1 MVFLP
6 NGADGAV
13 TTQSFKV
20 GTAQNLTANA
30 FTRTG
35 YTFAGW
41 NTKSDGSGT
50 AYQDGESVM
59 DLASENGSAFLL
71 YAQWEENSSSDSSAP
86 PTSSTGAISAEAP
99 SYSDTLEITAK
110 VNGTAVTAVK
120 KGETVTFSVAANYT
134 AYTWFID
141 DEIQSDGAN
150 KAEWSLDTSGMAA
163 KNYFVLVLATDSNG
177 KTLSATYELAITK

>member
-1 MVFLP
+1 MFFGRWHG
-6 NGADGAV
+6 NGDGN
-13 TTQSFKV
+13 K
-20 GTAQNLTANA
+20 
-30 FTRTG
+30 
-35 YTFAGW
+35 
-41 NTKSDGSGT
+41 DG
-50 AYQDGESVM
+50 
-59 DLASENGSAFLL
+59 NG
-71 YAQWEENSSSDSSAP
+71 QENSSSDSSAP